1 MRIKNIVIVFAL
13 FVIGILAV
21 DKKCLAYTLSC
32 STSYHSINTNNVDS
46 VSNTAY
52 FRVGDTVYS
61 NAAIDTQ
68 SDIMKYYYARIEK
81 NGAVIY
87 SSSEN
92 YTYGIRWFSWGHVFN
107 SPGEYVFKF
116 EERDQNGTSLGVQ
129 STFYVRDS
137 IPKIQSSPSSRTVKA
152 GNATVFSVSA
162 TGTNLKY
169 QWGYNYTGDTN
180 RWYEISGATSSSYTI
195 LANAMT
201 GSCDGRYYFCRV
213 SNYGNA
219 YGPSKLHYPD

>member
-116 EERDQNGTSLGVQ
+116 EERDQN
-129 STFYVRDS
+129 
-137 IPKIQSSPSSRTVKA
+137 
-152 GNATVFSVSA
+152 
-162 TGTNLKY
+162 
-169 QWGYNYTGDTN
+169 
-180 RWYEISGATSSSYTI
+180 
-195 LANAMT
+195 
-201 GSCDGRYYFCRV
+201 
-213 SNYGNA
+213 
-219 YGPSKLHYPD
+219 